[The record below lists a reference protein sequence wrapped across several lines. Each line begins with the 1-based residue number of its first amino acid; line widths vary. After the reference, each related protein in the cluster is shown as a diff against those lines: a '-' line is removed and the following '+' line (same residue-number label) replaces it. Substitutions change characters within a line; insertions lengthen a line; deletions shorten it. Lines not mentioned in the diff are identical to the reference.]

1 MFGARPSLAS
11 LGSPESMSGHS
22 GDVPEHSPTFRSC
35 TLSQSPS
42 LPINIEM
49 PTNNSPTRSDD
60 CSFRHGDRIR
70 LTCETEGIA
79 EGSGGDVVGW
89 YTNEPDR
96 VLVRLWSG
104 GLHHVPVNALERAAA
119 A

>member
-1 MFGARPSLAS
+1 
-11 LGSPESMSGHS
+11 
-22 GDVPEHSPTFRSC
+22 
-35 TLSQSPS
+35 
-42 LPINIEM
+42 
-49 PTNNSPTRSDD
+49 
-60 CSFRHGDRIR
+60 

-119 A
+119 AWVAPVSPRTLTQAPVRSCDIPERSRKPVGQAKVWPRTRTPFAL

>member
-1 MFGARPSLAS
+1 MNSR
-11 LGSPESMSGHS
+11 M
-22 GDVPEHSPTFRSC
+22 T
-35 TLSQSPS
+35 
-42 LPINIEM
+42 
-49 PTNNSPTRSDD
+49 TNNLPERSDD
-60 CSFRHGDRIR
+60 CSFKYGDRVR

>member
-1 MFGARPSLAS
+1 MFRARPSLAS

-22 GDVPEHSPTFRSC
+22 GDVPEHSPTLRSC

-89 YTNEPDR
+89 YANEPDR

-104 GLHHVPVNALERAAA
+104 GLHRVLVNALEQA
-119 A
+119 

>member
-1 MFGARPSLAS
+1 M
-11 LGSPESMSGHS
+11 
-22 GDVPEHSPTFRSC
+22 T
-35 TLSQSPS
+35 
-42 LPINIEM
+42 
-49 PTNNSPTRSDD
+49 TNYSPTRSDD

-89 YTNEPDR
+89 YANEPDR

-104 GLHHVPVNALERAAA
+104 GLHRVPINALEQAEAAGSGYC
-119 A
+119 